1 MRGGGT
7 RFWPVLYFRLI
18 GIGGFIDRKKH
29 KKGRQPFFTSDHAAL
44 PFGFEIGKFV
54 KYAGLN
60 SHQLDLLLGKTSCA
74 NSASSP
80 NHPLQKPW
88 TSRKSDAEKS
98 RYISPVAAEKRVAYQ
113 SLVDEI
119 SVEEMRTPR
128 NKSKFMPGLAMPA
141 SFDGITAQ
149 RFQLAH
155 TAMLLRPRAPPLMT
169 NFPPPLRSPASA
181 GFPPTAMIPANFP
194 FPTEPIWLSQP

>member
-119 SVEEMRTPR
+119 SVEEMRKPR
-128 NKSKFMPGLAMPA
+128 NKSKFNAGPCVARVLSGHKGPSISARPTGDAIAPLCHCA
-141 SFDGITAQ
+141 
-149 RFQLAH
+149 
-155 TAMLLRPRAPPLMT
+155 PRARP
-169 NFPPPLRSPASA
+169 S
-181 GFPPTAMIPANFP
+181 
-194 FPTEPIWLSQP
+194 